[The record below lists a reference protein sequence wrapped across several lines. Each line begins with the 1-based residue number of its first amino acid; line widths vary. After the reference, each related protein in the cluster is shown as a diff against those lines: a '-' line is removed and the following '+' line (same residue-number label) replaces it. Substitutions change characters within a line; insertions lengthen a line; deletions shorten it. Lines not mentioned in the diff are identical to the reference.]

1 MLNVAKLATLHA
13 SLLLT
18 SFSLSDCSSTRDA
31 FVNAHTHIQE
41 YLDHGQSEGG
51 GVRPSLSLIGLD
63 HDISLT
69 GVSFVEFLS
78 RGYFFLEWLDAPV
91 RPGIFVSR
99 TREKLEVSPVTAVGL
114 YTKQC

>member
-1 MLNVAKLATLHA
+1 MLLWGSTKALNVAKLATPHA

-41 YLDHGQSEGG
+41 YLDCGQSEG

-69 GVSFVEFLS
+69 GVSFVEPQSF
-78 RGYFFLEWLDAPV
+78 
-91 RPGIFVSR
+91 
-99 TREKLEVSPVTAVGL
+99 
-114 YTKQC
+114 